1 MLRQQAKRPGI
12 CDPPGIIITRKLDA
26 NLLFRVDRARREDRQ
41 QRLGE
46 RTSGVDIE
54 ATVRIILRVEKIAS
68 RDPIQA
74 VRMEQVEPGL
84 LECPRLRCYR

>member
-1 MLRQQAKRPGI
+1 MRI
-12 CDPPGIIITRKLDA
+12 SS
-26 NLLFRVDRARREDRQ
+26 
-41 QRLGE
+41 
-46 RTSGVDIE
+46 SGSTVDIE
-54 ATVRIILRVEKIAS
+54 GTVRIILRVEKIAS